1 MVKNGQTIG
10 NVHELSFR
18 DPTYF
23 RAGELHRN
31 AQYWE
36 DMADTVP
43 SAPQSEVLLWIN
55 QRVST
60 FPYFRHSKKKF
71 KDEYFDS
78 ALPPSRMFKNNVSCR
93 QFVDFIQKTVLNRL
107 CMGAVSLVGRVG
119 QVKPPHL
126 VLPLTVE
133 PTKPGLCHDA
143 RFLNLWMQDKPFTL
157 DKLTDLPRYVSK
169 DTYQTVLDDKSGYD
183 HLLLSDDSHTYFGFE
198 WAGWYF
204 TYNTLP
210 FGWKISPYVYH
221 TTGLMAANYF
231 RSMSIPCLLYIDDR
245 HYRQLQISLNQG
257 EYASLKTT
265 DDRNFAA
272 GQSAIFLVAFY
283 LVRLG
288 YFLALLKSIFIPR
301 KEVPYLGFGADS
313 SREVFHILPGKKA
326 KFLDL
331 TRTTLKSRSTSVKTL
346 HAANSRQVYL
356 FSLSRSCC
364 SVIHP

>member
-1 MVKNGQTIG
+1 MNCHFEILHIFEPVSFIG
-10 NVHELSFR
+10 MRNIGRIWLTRCRRRHKARFYYGSIKESQFSRILNILKGSLKTSTSIRHF
-18 DPTYF
+18 
-23 RAGELHRN
+23 LHPECLRIMFPVDN
-31 AQYWE
+31 
-36 DMADTVP
+36 
-43 SAPQSEVLLWIN
+43 LLIL
-55 QRVST
+55 
-60 FPYFRHSKKKF
+60 SKKQCSTDYVWARF
-71 KDEYFDS
+71 H
-78 ALPPSRMFKNNVSCR
+78 LR
-93 QFVDFIQKTVLNRL
+93 
-107 CMGAVSLVGRVG
+107 RVG

-133 PTKPGLCHDA
+133 PTKPRLCHDA

-157 DKLTDLPRYVSK
+157 DKLTNLPRYVSK
-169 DTYQTVLDDKSGYD
+169 DTYQTVLDVKPGYD

-221 TTGLMAANYF
+221 TTGFMAANYF

-245 HYRQLQISLNQG
+245 HNGQLQISLNQG

-331 TRTTLKSRSTSVKTL
+331 IRSTLKSRSTSVKTR
-346 HAANSRQVYL
+346 AKGERAWKRQYIE
-356 FSLSRSCC
+356 RP
-364 SVIHP
+364 HP